1 LEDAVVRSDRTFV
14 ERNRVLRLLPVRQ
27 RCRIAAQL
35 EPVQLRTG
43 QVLSLPEEPIR
54 HVYFPRDAVIVLLAV
69 MDDGTTIE
77 SATTGNE
84 GMVGV
89 EVCLG
94 DELALAEVV
103 VQIPGEALRMPAGA
117 FRQAIQS
124 DPQLRTSMLRY
135 TLALMNQVA
144 RTAGCSRLHSITE
157 RCARWLLM
165 SADRFGRDHLPLTH
179 ESLAMLLGARRA
191 SITDSLGLLQRD
203 GIIHYQRGHIRIL
216 NRRQLEQA
224 ACEDYRMS
232 REAYD
237 RLEN

>member
-1 LEDAVVRSDRTFV
+1 
-14 ERNRVLRLLPVRQ
+14 
-27 RCRIAAQL
+27 
-35 EPVQLRTG
+35 
-43 QVLSLPEEPIR
+43 
-54 HVYFPRDAVIVLLAV
+54 VYFPRDAVIVLLAV

-94 DELALAEVV
+94 DELALAVVV

-179 ESLAMLLGARRA
+179 ESLATLLGARRA

-232 REAYD
+232 RAAYD

>member
-1 LEDAVVRSDRTFV
+1 VVRSDRTFV
-14 ERNRVLRLLPVRQ
+14 ERNRVLCLLPIRQ
-27 RCRIAAQL
+27 RCRIAAEL

-43 QVLSLPEEPIR
+43 QVLSIPEEPIR

-144 RTAGCSRLHSITE
+144 RTAGCSRLHSVTE
-157 RCARWLLM
+157 RC
-165 SADRFGRDHLPLTH
+165 
-179 ESLAMLLGARRA
+179 
-191 SITDSLGLLQRD
+191 
-203 GIIHYQRGHIRIL
+203 
-216 NRRQLEQA
+216 
-224 ACEDYRMS
+224 
-232 REAYD
+232 
-237 RLEN
+237 